1 MIKTLIGVVA
11 AVLATSTSFAIGA
24 QNAIQKRQLPKAIK
38 VIWDGGEF
46 TTSDEKEIE
55 QILTSDLVNNPE
67 VIIKNDEA
75 AASQPTTICVV
86 KEQ

>member
-11 AVLATSTSFAIGA
+11 AILATSTSFAIGA
-24 QNAIQKRQLPKAIK
+24 QNAIQKRQLPKSIR
-38 VIWDGGEF
+38 VIWEGQDY

-55 QILTSDLVNNPE
+55 EILNSDLVNDPE
-67 VIIKNDEA
+67 VIIQQDEVSA
-75 AASQPTTICVV
+75 AQPTTICVV